1 MAAQKSGED
10 TGTSSDTS
18 QSVQDTA
25 SQSFF
30 GNIIQRIRNLRGR
43 QQSRTSTSS
52 ERSLSSRSSGTED
65 VKQSIEGETSRGE
78 EYVYYQLYKEAK
90 TERERQHK
98 RADKYEQAWK
108 LSEDSVRQLQEE
120 ARQKDLWVRDV
131 EQRTLKRE
139 ENMQRLSEER
149 NQVENQMEIEG
160 QKNRD
165 LVAVVKMRD
174 NEIIVLLKRIQDLH
188 EELDEEIAKRT
199 ATEIQDGGE
208 NPLGAAQI
216 PELNETGQ
224 ANTRQTDMVTEVAGN
239 SPNGDMKMG
248 EMSQMMTTMMKLLE
262 EERKLE
268 REERE
273 RDRNYENPAKV
284 RKDMKLE
291 LNTALLTEGNYKG
304 LKHLNEWIKEVEL
317 WTNSDKARVQ
327 MIKLAAQPSVLELLG
342 IEKKNL
348 PKMTWEELKKLLVDN
363 IPELDPWKA
372 ARHLMDKPMT
382 ADDNI
387 LAFAANLK
395 EEYKNICR
403 ATGKEDIQPGYN
415 NILAAAI
422 LGNMDFKAK
431 WTYSNSIITDPNG
444 TIKEMAKFFNQSEDY
459 KRSLF
464 VNPSTPGSTG
474 GQQTATTQYGTGSYG
489 VQHVTL
495 SAVQPTYP
503 TIPTSG
509 NKATQMTYVSGMEG
523 NQRDDPTMRQNN
535 FRTGSHNNEGN
546 GNRSPIS
553 ERRMICFRQWNDW
566 KCVACLSRNPATWYT
581 CNKESCHGQATE
593 RQIPPNSWQCQPSC
607 GQTNWEGDHYCN
619 GCLGPNPHISPDQL
633 RHKSDDLRPR
643 PRHKQRWFSR
653 PPVLEP

>member
-18 QSVQDTA
+18 QSVRDTA
-25 SQSFF
+25 RESFF

-43 QQSRTSTSS
+43 QQGRTSTSS
-52 ERSLSSRSSGTED
+52 EKSLSSRSSCTED
-65 VKQSIEGETSRGE
+65 VKRSIEGENSRRE
-78 EYVYYQLYKEAK
+78 EYVYYQLYNEAK

-108 LSEDSVRQLQEE
+108 LSEDSARQLQEE

-131 EQRTLKRE
+131 EQRSSQKE
-139 ENMQRLSEER
+139 ENIQRLSEER
-149 NQVENQMEIEG
+149 NQMENQMERER

-165 LVAVVKMRD
+165 LVAIVKIRD
-174 NEIIVLLKRIQDLH
+174 NEIIVLQKRIQDLH
-188 EELDEEIAKRT
+188 EDLGEEMARKS
-199 ATEIQDGGE
+199 AADIQDGGE
-208 NPLGAAQI
+208 NPLGDAQI
-216 PELNETGQ
+216 PELNETGP
-224 ANTRQTDMVTEVAGN
+224 ANTRQTDMVTGVAGK

-248 EMSQMMTTMMKLLE
+248 EMSQMMTAMMKLLE

-273 RDRNYENPAKV
+273 RDRNYEKPAKV

-317 WTNSDKARVQ
+317 LTSSDKARVQ
-327 MIKLAAQPSVLELLG
+327 MIKLAAQPSVMELLG

-348 PKMTWEELKKLLVDN
+348 PEMTWEDLKKLLVDN

-382 ADDNI
+382 ANDNI

-395 EEYKNICR
+395 EEYKDICR
-403 ATGKEDIQPGYN
+403 ATGKKDIQPGYN
-415 NILAAAI
+415 NILAAAV

-431 WTYSNSIITDPNG
+431 WTYSNSIINDPNG

-464 VNPSTPGSTG
+464 VNPSIPGSTG
-474 GQQTATTQYGTGSYG
+474 GQQTASTQYGIGSYG

-495 SAVQPTYP
+495 SAVQSTYP
-503 TIPTSG
+503 TIPTPV
-509 NKATQMTYVSGMEG
+509 NTRTPMTYVSGMEG
-523 NQRDDPTMRQNN
+523 NQRDDPTMGQNN
-535 FRTGSHNNEGN
+535 FRTGSPNNEGN
-546 GNRSPIS
+546 GSRSPIS
-553 ERRMICFRQWNDW
+553 ERRRICFRQWNDW

-581 CNKESCHGQATE
+581 CNKESCDGQATE
-593 RQIPPNSWQCQPSC
+593 RQIPPNSWQCLTSC
-607 GQTNWEGDHYCN
+607 GQTNWEGDQYCN
-619 GCLGPNPHISPDQL
+619 GCSGPNPHISPDQL

-643 PRHKQRWFSR
+643 PRHKQRWFCRS
-653 PPVLEP
+653 PILEP